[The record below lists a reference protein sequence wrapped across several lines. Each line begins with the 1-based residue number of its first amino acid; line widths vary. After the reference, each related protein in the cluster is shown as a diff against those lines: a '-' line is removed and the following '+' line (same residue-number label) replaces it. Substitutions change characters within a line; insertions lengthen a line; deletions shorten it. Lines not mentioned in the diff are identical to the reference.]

1 MPGTG
6 IENIFSPQIQIF
18 EPFGAHVDPSRTNM
32 SSKQILQLVTSR
44 MNEVPFMLNKA
55 YRDFTEIKSPYFLRA
70 QYDGIVIN
78 TNHNILFILYYDP
91 KGDRI
96 AFEYIPEVRK
106 IMAHGLHLRYVRPVG
121 AFKVGDLLFDYSGQ
135 TEAGLPKVG
144 YRTKVMFGSFLGY
157 TAEDAMVISE
167 SYSKRAQVDYFD
179 KLYIPITKKHKY
191 FKNETG
197 SYFYKKGEYQ
207 SENFSK
213 YVKVDTSL
221 NLDSQ
226 FANISEESLQYYIK
240 YVKGLEGAEISEVK
254 IHRINPKSF
263 QEIKSEYKYNPDLI
277 KEISEIYTNQ
287 YKEYTKMIE
296 DYKSIDF
303 EIDTVKLINQ
313 LFVTY
318 KSAGKLPTKLLNEVA
333 EEYNIL
339 DKDIDYLLEID
350 ICQTVPT
357 VLGDKFANCFA
368 GKGTISMIIPDH
380 LMPLDPDGNRVD
392 LIFNPLGI
400 YGRNNWGSIFELG
413 ISKIVL
419 DIEKDIKEIGVDDN
433 KDLIKDKI
441 KFINDYFI
449 MNFDEDY
456 YFRVNNMLAHWDN
469 IFESFKKDVLE
480 NGFYLCVDNFP
491 GISYKTFFEEFV
503 DMYSKKYNL
512 CVTKQEWVFTK
523 ELWDWLVETRKFT
536 LNVIGPNGEGI
547 EDLDTVAYFGDT
559 YYLKLFHTANSKY
572 NSVSMAKKYNKANGQ
587 PARGRKEEGGQHTS
601 WMTTTADRGHSD
613 NSQITYELSTIKSD
627 CIDDKDK
634 FFMQMVYQGRYQM
647 QEKGYNSKTYEG
659 INHALGS
666 VGMKFVHLG
675 NVVETSRATEEERIN
690 SMKETTSVLSF
701 EQFNSKVEEVF
712 TDFDLVDIDLE
723 SLIEKQKE
731 SDYLDD
737 MIGGK

>member
-1 MPGTG
+1 MSGTG

-18 EPFGAHVDPSRTNM
+18 EPFGAHVDPSRSNM

-44 MNEVPFMLNKA
+44 MNDVPFMLNKA

-78 TNHNILFILYYDP
+78 NNHNILFILYYDP
-91 KGDRI
+91 NGDRI
-96 AFEYIPEVRK
+96 AFEYLPTVKK
-106 IMAHGLHLRYVRPVG
+106 IMAHGLHLKFLRPVG
-121 AFKVGDLLFDYSGQ
+121 PFKAGDLLFDYSGQ
-135 TEAGLPKVG
+135 TESGLPKIG

-167 SYSKRAQVDYFD
+167 SYSKRAQVDYYD

-191 FKNETG
+191 FKNENG
-197 SYFYKKGEYQ
+197 KYFHKKGEYQ
-207 SENFSK
+207 GDSFSK

-221 NLDSQ
+221 NLGSE
-226 FANISEESLQYYIK
+226 FANISEDAVQYYIK
-240 YVKGLEGAEISEVK
+240 YVKGLEGAEIMEVK
-254 IHRINPKSF
+254 IHRINPKPF
-263 QEIKSEYKYNPDLI
+263 QEIKDEYKYNPDLI
-277 KEISEIYTNQ
+277 KEIAEIYTDQ
-287 YKEYTKMIE
+287 YKEYVGMID
-296 DYKSIDF
+296 DYKNITFD
-303 EIDTVKLINQ
+303 IDTVKLVNQ

-339 DKDIDYLLEID
+339 DKEIDYLLEID

-368 GKGTISMIIPDH
+368 GKGTISLIIPDN
-380 LMPLDPDGNRVD
+380 LMPLDPEGNRVD

-419 DIEKDIKEIGVDDN
+419 DIEKDIRENKPAEDIKE
-433 KDLIKDKI
+433 KI
-441 KFINDYFI
+441 KFINDNFI

-456 YFRVNNMLAHWDN
+456 YFRVNNLITNWDKL
-469 IFESFKKDVLE
+469 FETFKLDVLT
-480 NGFYLCVDNFP
+480 NGFYICVDNFP
-491 GISYKTFFEEFV
+491 GISYKDFFDNFIEQ
-503 DMYSKKYNL
+503 YSIKYNL
-512 CVTKQEWVFTK
+512 CVTKKKWTFTK
-523 ELWDWLVETRKFT
+523 DLWEWLVETRKFT

-547 EDLDTVAYFGDT
+547 EDLESVAYFGDT

-627 CIDDKDK
+627 CLDDKDK
-634 FFMQMVYQGRYQM
+634 FFMQMVYQGRYQL

-675 NVVETSRATEEERIN
+675 NVVETSRATEEERIKN
-690 SMKETTSVLSF
+690 MIETASVLSL
-701 EQFNSKVEEVF
+701 EQFNSKIEEVY
-712 TDFDLVDIDLE
+712 TDFEVSDIDLE

>member
-1 MPGTG
+1 MSGTG

-32 SSKQILQLVTSR
+32 SSKQILQVVTSR
-44 MNEVPFMLNKA
+44 MNDVPFILNKA

-78 TNHNILFILYYDP
+78 TNHDILFILYYDP

-96 AFEYIPEVRK
+96 AFEYIPKVRK
-106 IMAHGLHLRYVRPVG
+106 IMAHGLHLRYVHPVG
-121 AFKVGDLLFDYSGQ
+121 AFKAGDLLFDYSGQ
-135 TEAGLPKVG
+135 TESGLPQIG

-167 SYSKRAQVDYFD
+167 SYSKRAQVDYFE

-191 FKNETG
+191 FKNKNG
-197 SYFYKKGEYQ
+197 NYFYKKDEFQ
-207 SENFSK
+207 DENFSK
-213 YVKVDTSL
+213 YVKVDTTL

-240 YVKGLEGAEISEVK
+240 YIKGLEGAHVSEVK
-254 IHRINPKSF
+254 IHRINPKPF
-263 QEIKSEYKYNPDLI
+263 QEIKDEYKYNPELI
-277 KEISEIYTNQ
+277 KEIAEIYTNQ
-287 YKEYTKMIE
+287 YREYMAMIE
-296 DYKSIDF
+296 DYKTIDF

-413 ISKIVL
+413 LSKIIL
-419 DIEKDIKEIGVDDN
+419 DVEKVIKENGVDAREN
-433 KDLIKDKI
+433 VKSRIEFINENFIKQFDLDYYDKVFKLLSNWDKI
-441 KFINDYFI
+441 YDTFN
-449 MNFDEDY
+449 
-456 YFRVNNMLAHWDN
+456 L
-469 IFESFKKDVLE
+469 DVIK
-480 NGFYLCVDNFP
+480 NGFHVCVDNFP
-491 GISYKTFFEEFV
+491 GIPYKVFFDTFVSEYANKFGI
-503 DMYSKKYNL
+503 
-512 CVTKQEWVFTK
+512 CVTKQDWVFTK
-523 ELWDWLVETRKFT
+523 ELWEWLVETRKFT

-547 EDLDTVAYFGDT
+547 EDLDTVAYFGDA

-627 CIDDKDK
+627 CLDDKDK
-634 FFMQMVYQGRYQM
+634 FFMQMVYQGRYQL

-675 NVVETSRATEEERIN
+675 NVVETSRATEEERIKN
-690 SMKETTSVLSF
+690 MKSTASVLSF

-712 TDFDLVDIDLE
+712 TDFDLVDIDLD